1 MMVEYNIPTLLTF
14 TRIAL
19 TFIIVI
25 IFYLPWEY
33 SNIACMVIFSIAGF
47 TDWLDGHLARKMEQ
61 HTNFGAFLDPVAD
74 KLLVVL
80 TLVIIIET
88 ESSIFMTIPAAIII
102 GRELVIS
109 ALREWM
115 ASSGQRDVV
124 AVSNL
129 GKWKTGTQMVAIG
142 CLLFSDDLLFLPV
155 STLGYVLLYIAAVI
169 TVVSM
174 YQYLSA
180 VFSVNKDNSE
190 KLVS

>member
-1 MMVEYNIPTLLTF
+1 MVEYNIPTLLTF

-25 IFYLPWEY
+25 VFYLPWEY
-33 SNIACMVIFSIAGF
+33 SNIACTVIFSFAGF
-47 TDWLDGHLARKMEQ
+47 TDWLDGHLARKMGQ

-80 TLVIIIET
+80 TLVIIIQT

-142 CLLFSDDLLFLPV
+142 CLLFREDLLFLPV
-155 STLGYVLLYIAAVI
+155 SELGYLLLYIAAAI

-174 YQYLSA
+174 YQYLNA
-180 VFSVNKDNSE
+180 VFGVKQDKSE
-190 KLVS
+190 ETTS

>member
-1 MMVEYNIPTLLTF
+1 MVEYNIPTLLTF

-19 TFIIVI
+19 TFLIVI

-47 TDWLDGHLARKMEQ
+47 TDWLDGHLARKMGQ

-180 VFSVNKDNSE
+180 VFGVNKDNSE
-190 KLVS
+190 KVVS

>member
-1 MMVEYNIPTLLTF
+1 MVEYNIPTLLTF

-47 TDWLDGHLARKMEQ
+47 TDWLDGRLARKMEQ
-61 HTNFGAFLDPVAD
+61 HTTFGAFLDPVAD

-129 GKWKTGTQMVAIG
+129 GKWKTGAQMVAIG

-180 VFSVNKDNSE
+180 VFGVNKDNSE

>member
-1 MMVEYNIPTLLTF
+1 MVEYNIPTLLTF

-19 TFIIVI
+19 TFLIVI

-155 STLGYVLLYIAAVI
+155 SALGYVLLYIAAVI

-180 VFSVNKDNSE
+180 VFGGNKDNSE
-190 KLVS
+190 KVVS

>member
-1 MMVEYNIPTLLTF
+1 MVEYNIPTLLTF

>member
-1 MMVEYNIPTLLTF
+1 MVEYNIPTLLTF

-19 TFIIVI
+19 TFLIVI

-47 TDWLDGHLARKMEQ
+47 TDWLDGHLARKMGQ

-115 ASSGQRDVV
+115 ASSGQRDLV

-155 STLGYVLLYIAAVI
+155 SALGYVLLYIAAVI

-180 VFSVNKDNSE
+180 VFGGNKDNSE
-190 KLVS
+190 KVVS

>member
-1 MMVEYNIPTLLTF
+1 MVEYNIPTLLTF

-19 TFIIVI
+19 TFLIVI

-47 TDWLDGHLARKMEQ
+47 TDWLDGHLARKMGQ

-155 STLGYVLLYIAAVI
+155 TTLGYVLLYIAAVI

-180 VFSVNKDNSE
+180 VFGVNKDNSE
-190 KLVS
+190 KVAS

>member
-1 MMVEYNIPTLLTF
+1 MVEYNIPTLLTF

-19 TFIIVI
+19 TFLIVI

-47 TDWLDGHLARKMEQ
+47 TDWLDGHLARKMGQ

-180 VFSVNKDNSE
+180 VFGVNKDNSE

>member
-1 MMVEYNIPTLLTF
+1 MVEYNIPTLLTF

-19 TFIIVI
+19 TFLIVI

-47 TDWLDGHLARKMEQ
+47 TDWLDGHLARKMGQ

-155 STLGYVLLYIAAVI
+155 SALGYVLLYIAAVI

-180 VFSVNKDNSE
+180 VFGKNQK
-190 KLVS
+190 KK

>member
-1 MMVEYNIPTLLTF
+1 MVEYNIPTLLTF

-33 SNIACMVIFSIAGF
+33 SNIACMVIFSIAGV

-61 HTNFGAFLDPVAD
+61 HTTFGAFLDPVAD

-180 VFSVNKDNSE
+180 VFGVNKDNSE

>member
-1 MMVEYNIPTLLTF
+1 MVEYNIPTLLTF

-25 IFYLPWEY
+25 VFYLPWEY
-33 SNIACMVIFSIAGF
+33 SNIACTVIFSFAGF
-47 TDWLDGHLARKMEQ
+47 TDWLDGHLARKMGQ

-80 TLVIIIET
+80 TLVIMIQT

-142 CLLFSDDLLFLPV
+142 CLLFREDLLFLPL
-155 STLGYVLLYIAAVI
+155 SELGYLLLYIAAAI

-174 YQYLSA
+174 YQYLNA
-180 VFSVNKDNSE
+180 VFGVKQDKSE
-190 KLVS
+190 ETTS

>member
-1 MMVEYNIPTLLTF
+1 MVEYNIPTLLTF
-14 TRIAL
+14 TRIGL
-19 TFIIVI
+19 TFLIVI
-25 IFYLPWEY
+25 VFYVPWEY
-33 SNIACMVIFSIAGF
+33 SNIACMVIFAIAGF
-47 TDWLDGHLARKMEQ
+47 TDWLDGHLARKMGQ
-61 HTNFGAFLDPVAD
+61 HTSFGAFLDPVAD

-80 TLVIIIET
+80 TLAIIIET

-142 CLLFSDDLLFLPV
+142 CLLFRDDLLFLPV
-155 STLGYVLLYIAAVI
+155 SALGYFFLYIAVVI
-169 TVVSM
+169 TVWSM

-180 VFSVNKDNSE
+180 VFGVDKDNLAE
-190 KLVS
+190 KL

>member
-1 MMVEYNIPTLLTF
+1 MVEYNIPTLLTF

-61 HTNFGAFLDPVAD
+61 HTTFGAFLDPVAD

-180 VFSVNKDNSE
+180 VFGVNKDNSE

>member
-1 MMVEYNIPTLLTF
+1 MVEYNIPTLLTF

-19 TFIIVI
+19 TFLIVI

-47 TDWLDGHLARKMEQ
+47 TDWLDGHLARKMGQ

-155 STLGYVLLYIAAVI
+155 SALGYVLLYIAAVI

>member
-1 MMVEYNIPTLLTF
+1 MVEYNIPTLLTF

-19 TFIIVI
+19 TFLIVI

-47 TDWLDGHLARKMEQ
+47 TDWLDGHLARKMGQ

-169 TVVSM
+169 TVESM

-180 VFSVNKDNSE
+180 VFGVNKDNSE

>member
-1 MMVEYNIPTLLTF
+1 MVEYNIPTLLTF

-19 TFIIVI
+19 TFLIVI
-25 IFYLPWEY
+25 VFYLPWEY

-47 TDWLDGHLARKMEQ
+47 TDWLDGHLARKMGQ

-155 STLGYVLLYIAAVI
+155 STLGYLLLYIAAVI

-180 VFSVNKDNSE
+180 VFGVNKDNSE
-190 KLVS
+190 KVVS

>member
-1 MMVEYNIPTLLTF
+1 MVEYNIPTLLTF

-180 VFSVNKDNSE
+180 VFGVNKDNSE

>member
-1 MMVEYNIPTLLTF
+1 MVEYNIPTLLTF

-25 IFYLPWEY
+25 VFYLPWEY
-33 SNIACMVIFSIAGF
+33 SNIACTVIFSFAGF
-47 TDWLDGHLARKMEQ
+47 TDWLDGHLARKMGQ

-80 TLVIIIET
+80 TLVIMIQT

-142 CLLFSDDLLFLPV
+142 CLLFREDLLFLPV
-155 STLGYVLLYIAAVI
+155 SELGYLLLYIAAAI

-174 YQYLSA
+174 YQYLNA
-180 VFSVNKDNSE
+180 VFGVKQDKSE
-190 KLVS
+190 ETTS

>member
-1 MMVEYNIPTLLTF
+1 MVEYNIPTLLTF

-19 TFIIVI
+19 TFLIVI
-25 IFYLPWEY
+25 VFYLPWEY
-33 SNIACMVIFSIAGF
+33 SNIACTVIFSFAGF
-47 TDWLDGHLARKMEQ
+47 TDWLDGHLARKMGQ

-80 TLVIIIET
+80 TLVIIIQT
-88 ESSIFMTIPAAIII
+88 EASVFMTLPAAIII

-142 CLLFSDDLLFLPV
+142 CLPFSDDLLFLPV
-155 STLGYVLLYIAAVI
+155 SALGYLLLYIAAVI

-174 YQYLSA
+174 YQYLNA
-180 VFSVNKDNSE
+180 VFGANKDNSE
-190 KLVS
+190 KASS

>member
-1 MMVEYNIPTLLTF
+1 MVEYNIPTLLTF

-19 TFIIVI
+19 TFLIVI

-47 TDWLDGHLARKMEQ
+47 TDWLDGHLARKMGQ

-180 VFSVNKDNSE
+180 VFGVNKDNSE
-190 KLVS
+190 KVAS

>member
-1 MMVEYNIPTLLTF
+1 MVEYNIPTLLTF

-61 HTNFGAFLDPVAD
+61 HTTFGAFLDPVAD